1 MIGRAPSSASS
12 HIAPQSPSDRSNA
25 TMSPAPGASDE
36 IIALPR
42 PCETGAV
49 HNGSRSLS
57 GLQQQFSDDLAA
69 FEQRLGAAG
78 FGERQAVVDQRADA
92 AGGEVVQQHG

>member
-1 MIGRAPSSASS
+1 MVSSEHLPALGKVIDLPGIS
-12 HIAPQSPSDRSNA
+12 HWA
-25 TMSPAPGASDE
+25 TSRPAMRRLRTAFSKRVSHPMCTVATAPG
-36 IIALPR
+36 
-42 PCETGAV
+42 
-49 HNGSRSLS
+49 SLS

-92 AGGEVVQQHG
+92 AGG